1 MNSLKKLAIEVNM
14 KQLHYYLIGVQ
25 TRNNRQRI
33 VRGVIAHNAT
43 EVKDIFKRCKR
54 IFKYDKLLQYKQMTN
69 SSSDLLERYNK
80 QMDILR
86 GLEK

>member
-1 MNSLKKLAIEVNM
+1 MN

-25 TRNNRQRI
+25 THNKKQRI

-43 EVKDIFKRCKR
+43 EVKDIFRRCKR
-54 IFKYDKLLQYKQMTN
+54 VFKYDRLLQYKQMTN

-80 QMDILR
+80 QMEILK
-86 GLEK
+86 GLEQ